1 MENNENKTNF
11 DLAMLSE
18 KELVDLYFEIG
29 TFLEYLEKKKI
40 KDDKEV
46 TKNG

>member
-11 DLAMLSE
+11 DLAMLSP
-18 KELVDLYFEIG
+18 KELVDLYFELE

-40 KDDKEV
+40 KDDSEV